1 MSRLEMNAEPSMEE
15 ILASIRKIIAEEPPG
30 SRAGPSSARMG
41 ALSPA
46 TSAPAGAPSPAPTPQ
61 RGFMSREAF
70 MRSSA
75 PPDADDNAPVF
86 APPTSEPSSES
97 NVAVEPSVSATA
109 PEQKSSETTAP
120 SKISNGHDTSPADRS
135 LNSTN
140 AIGRA
145 RAADPEENSK
155 AASAPE
161 PEAKSIE
168 AQLADLL
175 GDELQ
180 ALNGAQHGDAD
191 AGIATSFDVD
201 AGSVAIEE
209 PAAPEPRPGFTVS
222 RIGFTNGSAETGE
235 GGDPFAFDLG
245 PSPFSSHSPEEFWAE
260 RQKPEFESSS
270 KKPLRIESKPSAGDG
285 DSASTP
291 AATDKTSAPAPAAQT
306 SELFAVPSVAAT
318 LGPHRTLEPLSA
330 AFQPAPFEHRSSE
343 YRPSEEPSFKHRSYE
358 QQSFENRSFENRPF
372 GNRTFGDR
380 LFENGSFEHQANTPA
395 PETASESE
403 KARNSSIRAEFRGER
418 LERMLQPAPIEE
430 AVPDRLMEDAMADL
444 LRPLL
449 RTWLAENMPKIVERA
464 LRREM
469 TERLLPGQKGPFD

>member
-30 SRAGPSSARMG
+30 SRAVSSSARMG

-46 TSAPAGAPSPAPTPQ
+46 PSALAGAPSPAPTPQ

-75 PPDADDNAPVF
+75 PPEPDDNAPVF
-86 APPTSEPSSES
+86 TPPTSQPSSEAS
-97 NVAVEPSVSATA
+97 GAVESSISVTA
-109 PEQKSSETTAP
+109 SEQKSSETSAP
-120 SKISNGHDTSPADRS
+120 SKNANGHDTSSAERS

-140 AIGRA
+140 ATGRA

-161 PEAKSIE
+161 PKAKSIE

-245 PSPFSSHSPEEFWAE
+245 PSPFSSHSPEEFSAE
-260 RQKPEFESSS
+260 LQKPAFESSD
-270 KKPLRIESKPSAGDG
+270 KPLRIESKPSAGDG
-285 DSASTP
+285 ESASTP
-291 AATDKTSAPAPAAQT
+291 AATDKTSAPASAAQT
-306 SELFAVPSVAAT
+306 NELFAVPSVAAT

-330 AFQPAPFEHRSSE
+330 AFQPTPFERGSSE
-343 YRPSEEPSFKHRSYE
+343 YRPSEEPSFEHRSYE
-358 QQSFENRSFENRPF
+358 RQSFENRSFENRPF

-380 LFENGSFEHQANTPA
+380 LFENGSFDHHANTTA
-395 PETASESE
+395 QETASESE
-403 KARNSSIRAEFRGER
+403 NARNSSVRAEFRGER

>member
-15 ILASIRKIIAEEPPG
+15 ILASIRKIVAEEPPG
-30 SRAGPSSARMG
+30 SRAVPSPARMG

-46 TSAPAGAPSPAPTPQ
+46 TSARADAPSPAPTPQ

-75 PPDADDNAPVF
+75 PPDPDDNAPGF
-86 APPTSEPSSES
+86 TPPTSEASG
-97 NVAVEPSVSATA
+97 AVEPSISATG
-109 PEQKSSETTAP
+109 PEQKSSETSAL
-120 SKISNGHDTSPADRS
+120 SKNANGHDTSSADRS

-145 RAADPEENSK
+145 RAADPEEDSK
-155 AASAPE
+155 AAIAPE

-180 ALNGAQHGDAD
+180 ALNGAQHGDA
-191 AGIATSFDVD
+191 D

-245 PSPFSSHSPEEFWAE
+245 PSPFLSHSPEEFSAE
-260 RQKPEFESSS
+260 RQKPAFESSP

-285 DSASTP
+285 ESASTP
-291 AATDKTSAPAPAAQT
+291 PATDKTSAPAPAAQT

-343 YRPSEEPSFKHRSYE
+343 YRPSEETSFEHRSFEHRSSE
-358 QQSFENRSFENRPF
+358 QQSFENGSFENRPF

-380 LFENGSFEHQANTPA
+380 LFENGPFEHQANTPA

-403 KARNSSIRAEFRGER
+403 KARNSSVRAEFRGER

-430 AVPDRLMEDAMADL
+430 AVPDRVMEDAMADL

>member
-30 SRAGPSSARMG
+30 SRAVPSSARMG

-46 TSAPAGAPSPAPTPQ
+46 TSARAGAPSPAPTPQ

-75 PPDADDNAPVF
+75 PPEPDDNAPVF
-86 APPTSEPSSES
+86 TPPTSEPSSEAS
-97 NVAVEPSVSATA
+97 GAVEPSISATG
-109 PEQKSSETTAP
+109 PEQKSSETSAL
-120 SKISNGHDTSPADRS
+120 SKNANGHDTSSADRS

-145 RAADPEENSK
+145 RAADPEEDSK
-155 AASAPE
+155 AAIAPE

-180 ALNGAQHGDAD
+180 ALNGAQHGGAD

-245 PSPFSSHSPEEFWAE
+245 PSPFLSHSPEEFSAE
-260 RQKPEFESSS
+260 RQKPAFESSS

-285 DSASTP
+285 EFASTP
-291 AATDKTSAPAPAAQT
+291 PATDKTSAPAPAAQT

-343 YRPSEEPSFKHRSYE
+343 YRPSEETSFEHRSSE
-358 QQSFENRSFENRPF
+358 QQSFENGSFENRPF

-380 LFENGSFEHQANTPA
+380 LFENGPFEHQANTPA

-403 KARNSSIRAEFRGER
+403 KARNSSVRAEFRGER

-430 AVPDRLMEDAMADL
+430 AVPDRVMEDAMADL

>member
-30 SRAGPSSARMG
+30 SRAVSSSARMG

-46 TSAPAGAPSPAPTPQ
+46 TSARAGAPSPAPTPQ

-75 PPDADDNAPVF
+75 PPEPDDNAPVF
-86 APPTSEPSSES
+86 TPPTSQPSSEAS
-97 NVAVEPSVSATA
+97 GAVESSISATA
-109 PEQKSSETTAP
+109 AEQKSSETSAP
-120 SKISNGHDTSPADRS
+120 SKDANGHDTSSAERS
-135 LNSTN
+135 LNPKN
-140 AIGRA
+140 AIGPA
-145 RAADPEENSK
+145 CAADPEENSK

-245 PSPFSSHSPEEFWAE
+245 PSPFSSHSPEEFSAE
-260 RQKPEFESSS
+260 LQKPEFESSS

-285 DSASTP
+285 ESASTP

-306 SELFAVPSVAAT
+306 NELFAVPSVAAT

-330 AFQPAPFEHRSSE
+330 AFQPTPFERGSSE
-343 YRPSEEPSFKHRSYE
+343 YRPSEEPSFEHRSYE
-358 QQSFENRSFENRPF
+358 RQSFENRSFENRPF

-380 LFENGSFEHQANTPA
+380 LFENHQANTTA
-395 PETASESE
+395 QETASESE
-403 KARNSSIRAEFRGER
+403 NARNSSVRAEFRGER

>member
-1 MSRLEMNAEPSMEE
+1 MNAEPSMEE

-30 SRAGPSSARMG
+30 SRAVSSSARMG

-46 TSAPAGAPSPAPTPQ
+46 TSARAGAPSPAPTPQ

-75 PPDADDNAPVF
+75 PPEPDDNAPVF
-86 APPTSEPSSES
+86 TPQTSQPSSEAS
-97 NVAVEPSVSATA
+97 GAVESSISATA
-109 PEQKSSETTAP
+109 PEQKSSETSAP
-120 SKISNGHDTSPADRS
+120 SKDANGHDTSSAERS
-135 LNSTN
+135 LNPKN
-140 AIGRA
+140 AIGPA
-145 RAADPEENSK
+145 CAADPEENSK

-245 PSPFSSHSPEEFWAE
+245 PSPFSSHSPEEFSAE
-260 RQKPEFESSS
+260 LQKPAFES
-270 KKPLRIESKPSAGDG
+270 PLSIESKPSAGDG
-285 DSASTP
+285 ESASTP
-291 AATDKTSAPAPAAQT
+291 AATDKSSAPAPAAQT
-306 SELFAVPSVAAT
+306 NELFAVPSVAAT

-330 AFQPAPFEHRSSE
+330 AFQPTPFERGSSE
-343 YRPSEEPSFKHRSYE
+343 YRPSEEPSFEHRSYE
-358 QQSFENRSFENRPF
+358 RQSFENRSFENRPF

-380 LFENGSFEHQANTPA
+380 LFENGSFDHQANTKA
-395 PETASESE
+395 QETASESE
-403 KARNSSIRAEFRGER
+403 NARNSSVRAEFRGER